1 MNDSSLIHAFFEFNG
16 FCANSWCGRGAHAK
30 GAELSNRDPLGD
42 MKGGLE
48 NALECMK
55 LDGALSKLYVK
66 WFGVDPEPG
75 SSTVTVYPGYGVPG
89 MPGYDPTPHK
99 PQC

>member
-1 MNDSSLIHAFFEFNG
+1 MPFRNDNAAL
-16 FCANSWCGRGAHAK
+16 
-30 GAELSNRDPLGD
+30 RD
-42 MKGGLE
+42 KLE

-55 LDGALSKLYVK
+55 LDGTLSKLYVK

-89 MPGYDPTPHK
+89 MPGYDPTPHE